1 MFYLKRKLIKYC
13 YFIVFLLISQQVLAV
28 ENVTQKLEAG
38 AVASPDYY
46 GAIAAQEILK
56 KGGNAADAAVATAFA
71 LAVTYPEAGN
81 IGGGG
86 FMTLWMDGK
95 PYFIDYRE
103 VAPSKADRDMYLDE
117 HKNVIPNLSLYSYK
131 ASGVPGTVAGMW
143 AVHQRFGKLSWKEV
157 MAPAIRF
164 ANEGFTVDKQL
175 VKRYQEAAELAPA
188 NGHFKQY
195 FDAMQAG
202 KVFKQPELGK
212 VLARIANQ
220 GSDGFY
226 KGETAKLIA
235 QQMEKNDGLITE
247 NDLANY
253 QAKWRDPLVA
263 KWQDMQIV
271 TAPPPSSGGVGLIQL
286 LLMKQDLANEFKDV
300 KVNSPQYI
308 HLLAEIE
315 KRVFAD
321 RAEYMG
327 DPDFISV
334 PVTQLIDA
342 NYLAQRAKQVNPKA
356 ISITEQV
363 KPGLDN
369 NREKLQTTHFSIVDK
384 WGNAASNTYTLNGWF
399 GSAVVIE
406 GTGIILNNEMDDFS
420 SKPGV
425 ANQFGVV
432 SKDANAIE
440 PNKRPLSSMTPSI
453 FIKNNDVAMVIG
465 TPGGSRIFTSIFQ
478 VVTNVFDNHMS
489 LKAAIDAPRYHH
501 QLLPTNLIFIER
513 FQNRVPEDLKAQL
526 KQMGY
531 QFKQQ
536 DFSGDIQAIKI
547 TDNKPEAVSDIRG
560 RGKSIIVR

>member
-1 MFYLKRKLIKYC
+1 MFYLKRRLLKFSC
-13 YFIVFLLISQQVLAV
+13 FIVFLVISQQAIST
-28 ENVTQKLEAG
+28 ENIQPKFEAG

-46 GAIAAQEILK
+46 GAIAAKEILSK
-56 KGGNAADAAVATAFA
+56 EGNAVDAAVATAFT

-86 FMTLWMDGK
+86 FMTLWIERQ
-95 PYFIDYRE
+95 PYFLDYRE
-103 VAPSKADRDMYLDE
+103 VAPSKADKDMFLDGK
-117 HKNVIPNLSLYSYK
+117 KNVIDNLSLYSHK

-143 AVHQRFGKLSWKEV
+143 AVHQRFGRLSWKEV

-164 ANEGFTVDKQL
+164 ANDGFRVNKQL
-175 VKRYQEAAELAPA
+175 ITRYQEIEPTAPA
-188 NGHFKQY
+188 NGYFKHY
-195 FDAMQAG
+195 FGSMQEG
-202 KVFKQPELGK
+202 QMFKQPELGK
-212 VLARIANQ
+212 VLERIAMQ

-235 QQMEKNDGLITE
+235 EQMAKNDGLITE
-247 NDLANY
+247 SDLANY

-263 KWQDMQIV
+263 NWQDMQVV

-286 LLMKQDLANEFKDV
+286 LSLKQELANDFEGV
-300 KVNSPQYI
+300 KVNSSKYI
-308 HLLAEIE
+308 HLMAEIE

-327 DPDFISV
+327 DPDFVTV
-334 PVTQLIDA
+334 PVSQLI
-342 NYLAQRAKQVNPKA
+342 NTHYMAQRAKQVNPNS
-356 ISITEQV
+356 ISNTEQV

-369 NREKLQTTHFSIVDK
+369 GEKLQTTHFSIVDK

-399 GSAVVIE
+399 GSAVVVQ

-432 SKDANAIE
+432 GKDANAIE

-453 FIKNNDVAMVIG
+453 FIKDNNVVMVIG

-478 VVTNVFDNHMS
+478 VVTNVFDNHMT
-489 LKAAIDAPRYHH
+489 LKQAVQAPRYHH
-501 QLLPTNLIFIER
+501 QLLPSNVIYIES
-513 FQNRVPEDLKAQL
+513 FQNNVPKQL
-526 KQMGY
+526 KTELEQMGY
-531 QFKQQ
+531 SFYQQ
-536 DFSGDIQAIKI
+536 DFSGDIQVIKI
-547 TDNKPEAVSDIRG
+547 TNNKPDAVSDIRG
-560 RGKSIIVR
+560 RGKAIIVE

>member
-1 MFYLKRKLIKYC
+1 MFYLKRRWIKYSC
-13 YFIVFLLISQQVLAV
+13 FIAFLMISQQAISA
-28 ENVTQKLEAG
+28 ENLQPKFEAG

-46 GAIAAQEILK
+46 GAIAAKEMLSK
-56 KGGNAADAAVATAFA
+56 EGNVVDAAVATAFT

-86 FMTLWMDGK
+86 FMTLWIEGQ
-95 PYFIDYRE
+95 PYFLDYRE
-103 VAPSKADRDMYLDE
+103 VAPSKADKDMFLDDK
-117 HKNVIPNLSLYSYK
+117 KNVIDNLSLYSHK

-143 AVHQRFGKLSWKEV
+143 AVHQRFGRLSWKKV

-164 ANEGFTVDKQL
+164 ANDGFRVNKQL
-175 VKRYQEAAELAPA
+175 ITRYQEIEPTAPA
-188 NGHFKQY
+188 NGYFKHY
-195 FDAMQAG
+195 FSSMQEG
-202 KVFKQPELGK
+202 QMFKQPELGK
-212 VLARIANQ
+212 VLERIAMQ

-235 QQMEKNDGLITE
+235 EQMAKNDGLITE
-247 NDLANY
+247 SDLANY

-263 KWQDMQIV
+263 NWQDMQVV

-286 LLMKQDLANEFKDV
+286 LSMKQELANDFEGV
-300 KVNSPQYI
+300 KVNSSKYI
-308 HLLAEIE
+308 HLMAEIE

-327 DPDFISV
+327 DPDFVIV
-334 PVTQLIDA
+334 PVAQLI
-342 NYLAQRAKQVNPKA
+342 NTHYMAQRAKQVNPKS
-356 ISITEQV
+356 ISNTEQV

-369 NREKLQTTHFSIVDK
+369 GEKLQTTHFSIVDK

-399 GSAVVIE
+399 GSAVVVQ

-432 SKDANAIE
+432 GKDANAIE

-453 FIKNNDVAMVIG
+453 FIKDNNVVMVIG

-478 VVTNVFDNHMS
+478 VVTNVFDNHMT
-489 LKAAIDAPRYHH
+489 LKQAVQAPRYHH
-501 QLLPTNLIFIER
+501 QLLPSNVIYIES
-513 FQNRVPEDLKAQL
+513 FQNNVPKQL
-526 KQMGY
+526 KTELEQMGY
-531 QFKQQ
+531 SFYQQ
-536 DFSGDIQAIKI
+536 DFSGDIQVIKI
-547 TDNKPEAVSDIRG
+547 TNNKPDAVSDIRG
-560 RGKSIIVR
+560 RGKAIIVE

>member
-1 MFYLKRKLIKYC
+1 MFYLKRRVIKYSC
-13 YFIVFLLISQQVLAV
+13 FIAFLMISQQAISAEDL
-28 ENVTQKLEAG
+28 QPKFEAG

-46 GAIAAQEILK
+46 GAIAAKEMLSK
-56 KGGNAADAAVATAFA
+56 DGNAVDAAVATAFT

-86 FMTLWMDGK
+86 FMTLWIEGQ
-95 PYFIDYRE
+95 PYFLDYRE
-103 VAPSKADRDMYLDE
+103 VAPSKADKDMFLDDK
-117 HKNVIPNLSLYSYK
+117 KNVIDNLSLYSHK

-143 AVHQRFGKLSWKEV
+143 AVHQRFGRLSWKEV

-164 ANEGFTVDKQL
+164 ANDGFRVNKQL
-175 VKRYQEAAELAPA
+175 ITRYQEIEPTAPA
-188 NGHFKQY
+188 NGYFKHY
-195 FDAMQAG
+195 FGSMQEG
-202 KVFKQPELGK
+202 QMFKQPELGK
-212 VLARIANQ
+212 VLERIAMQ

-235 QQMEKNDGLITE
+235 EQMAKNDGLITE
-247 NDLANY
+247 SDLANY

-263 KWQDMQIV
+263 NWQDMQVV

-286 LLMKQDLANEFKDV
+286 LSMKQELANDFEGV
-300 KVNSPQYI
+300 KVNSSKYI
-308 HLLAEIE
+308 HLMAEIE

-327 DPDFISV
+327 DPDFVIV
-334 PVTQLIDA
+334 PVSQLI
-342 NYLAQRAKQVNPKA
+342 NTHYMSQRAKQVNPKS
-356 ISITEQV
+356 ISNTEQV

-369 NREKLQTTHFSIVDK
+369 GEKLQTTHFSIVDK

-399 GSAVVIE
+399 GSAVVVQ

-432 SKDANAIE
+432 GKDANGIE

-453 FIKNNDVAMVIG
+453 FIKDNNVVMVIG

-478 VVTNVFDNHMS
+478 VVTNVFDNHMT
-489 LKAAIDAPRYHH
+489 LKQAVQAPRYHH
-501 QLLPTNLIFIER
+501 QLLPSNVIYIES
-513 FQNRVPEDLKAQL
+513 FQNNVPKQL
-526 KQMGY
+526 KTELEQMGY
-531 QFKQQ
+531 SFYQQ
-536 DFSGDIQAIKI
+536 DFSGDIQVIKI
-547 TDNKPEAVSDIRG
+547 TNNKPDAVSDIRG
-560 RGKSIIVR
+560 RGKAIIVE

>member
-1 MFYLKRKLIKYC
+1 MLNCKGQLIKYC
-13 YFIVFLLISQQVLAV
+13 YLILFFMFCQPIYAV
-28 ENVTQKLEAG
+28 ENGKQKLESG
-38 AVASPDYY
+38 AIASPDYY
-46 GAIAAQEILK
+46 GAIAGEEMLT

-86 FMTLWMDGK
+86 FMTLWMEGK

-103 VAPSKADRDMYLDE
+103 TAPQKADKDMFLDE
-117 HKNVIPNLSLYSYK
+117 NKNVITDLSLYSHK

-143 AVHQRFGKLSWKEV
+143 AIHQRFGKLTWKEV
-157 MAPAIRF
+157 LAPAIRF
-164 ANEGFTVDKQL
+164 ANDGFTVNKQL
-175 VKRYQEAAELAPA
+175 VERYQEVEASAPT

-195 FDAMQAG
+195 FGSMQEG

-212 VLARIANQ
+212 VLESIAEQ

-226 KGETAKLIA
+226 KGKTAKLIA
-235 QQMEKNDGLITE
+235 QQMIQNDGLISE
-247 NDLANY
+247 SDLANY

-263 KWQDMQIV
+263 NWHDMQIV

-286 LLMKQDLANEFKDV
+286 LLMKQDLANDFENV
-300 KVNSPQYI
+300 SVNSPQYI

-327 DPDFISV
+327 DPDFVTV
-334 PVTQLIDA
+334 PVAKLIDA
-342 NYLAQRAKQVNPKA
+342 KYVAERAKQVNPTA

-363 KPGLDN
+363 KPGLTSEP
-369 NREKLQTTHFSIVDK
+369 EKLQTTHFSVVDK

-432 SKDANAIE
+432 GKDANAIE

-453 FIKNNDVAMVIG
+453 LIKNDDVVMVIG

-478 VVTNVFDNHMS
+478 VITNVFDNHMS
-489 LKAAIDAPRYHH
+489 LKAAMDAPRYHH
-501 QLLPTNLIFIER
+501 QLLPKNVIFTEPY
-513 FQNRVPEDLKAQL
+513 QKKVPEDFKHKLE
-526 KQMGY
+526 QMGY
-531 QFKQQ
+531 RFEQQ
-536 DFSGDIQAIKI
+536 DFNGDIQAIKV
-547 TDNKPEAVSDIRG
+547 TNKQPEAVSDSRG
-560 RGKSIIVR
+560 RGTSLVIN

>member
-1 MFYLKRKLIKYC
+1 MFYLKRRLIKYSC
-13 YFIVFLLISQQVLAV
+13 FIAFLMISQQAISAEDL
-28 ENVTQKLEAG
+28 QPKFEAG

-46 GAIAAQEILK
+46 GAIAAKEMLSK
-56 KGGNAADAAVATAFA
+56 EGNAVDAAVATAFT

-86 FMTLWMDGK
+86 FMTLWIEGK
-95 PYFIDYRE
+95 PYFLDYRE
-103 VAPSKADRDMYLDE
+103 VAPSKADKDMFLDGK
-117 HKNVIPNLSLYSYK
+117 KNVIDNLSLYSHK

-143 AVHQRFGKLSWKEV
+143 AVHQRFGRLSWKEV

-164 ANEGFTVDKQL
+164 ANDGFRVNKQL
-175 VKRYQEAAELAPA
+175 ITRYQEIEPTAPA
-188 NGHFKQY
+188 NGYFKHY
-195 FDAMQAG
+195 FGSMQEG
-202 KVFKQPELGK
+202 QMFKQPELGK
-212 VLARIANQ
+212 VLERIAMQ

-235 QQMEKNDGLITE
+235 EQMAKNDGLITE
-247 NDLANY
+247 SDLANY

-263 KWQDMQIV
+263 NWQDMQVV

-286 LLMKQDLANEFKDV
+286 LSLKQELANDFEGV
-300 KVNSPQYI
+300 KVNSSKYI
-308 HLLAEIE
+308 HLMAEIE

-327 DPDFISV
+327 DPDFVTV
-334 PVTQLIDA
+334 PVSQLI
-342 NYLAQRAKQVNPKA
+342 NTHYMAQRAKQVNPNS
-356 ISITEQV
+356 ISNTEQV

-369 NREKLQTTHFSIVDK
+369 GEKLQTTHFSIVDK

-399 GSAVVIE
+399 GSAVVVQ

-432 SKDANAIE
+432 GKDANAIE

-453 FIKNNDVAMVIG
+453 FIKDNNVVMVIG

-478 VVTNVFDNHMS
+478 VVTNVFDNHMT
-489 LKAAIDAPRYHH
+489 LKQAVQAPRYHH
-501 QLLPTNLIFIER
+501 QLLPSNVIYIES
-513 FQNRVPEDLKAQL
+513 FQNNVPKQL
-526 KQMGY
+526 KTELEQMGY
-531 QFKQQ
+531 SFYQQ
-536 DFSGDIQAIKI
+536 DFSGDIQVIKI
-547 TDNKPEAVSDIRG
+547 TNNKPDAVSDIRG
-560 RGKSIIVR
+560 RGKAIIVE

>member
-1 MFYLKRKLIKYC
+1 MFYLKRRLITYC
-13 YFIVFLLISQQVLAV
+13 SLVIFLVISPVFAV
-28 ENVTQKLEAG
+28 DNLKQKFEAG

-46 GAIAAQEILK
+46 GALAAQEILE
-56 KGGNAADAAVATAFA
+56 KGGNAADAAVATAFT

-86 FMTLWMDGK
+86 FMTLWMEGK

-103 VAPSKADRDMYLDE
+103 IAPNKADRDMYLDD

-164 ANEGFTVDKQL
+164 ANEGFTVDKLL
-175 VKRYQEAAELAPA
+175 VKRYHEVESLAPA

-195 FDAMQAG
+195 FGSMQEG
-202 KVFKQPELGK
+202 KLFKQPELGK
-212 VLARIANQ
+212 VLMRIADQ

-235 QQMEKNDGLITE
+235 KQMQENAGLITE

-253 QAKWRDPLVA
+253 QAKWREPLVA
-263 KWQDMQIV
+263 NWQDMQIV

-286 LLMKQDLANEFKDV
+286 LLMKQNLANDFKNV

-334 PVTQLIDA
+334 PVAKLIDA
-342 NYLAQRAKQVNPKA
+342 NYLAERAKQVNPKA

-363 KPGLDN
+363 KPGLN
-369 NREKLQTTHFSIVDK
+369 NNHEKLQTTHFSIVDK

-478 VVTNVFDNHMS
+478 VVTNVFDNNMS
-489 LKAAIDAPRYHH
+489 LKAAMDAPRYHH

-513 FQNRVPEDLKAQL
+513 FQNKVPEDLKDKL

-531 QFKQQ
+531 HFEQQ

-547 TDNKPEAVSDIRG
+547 TDKKPEAVSDIRG
-560 RGKSIIVR
+560 RGKSIIVK

>member
-1 MFYLKRKLIKYC
+1 MFYLKRRLIKYSC
-13 YFIVFLLISQQVLAV
+13 FIAFLMISQQAISAEDL
-28 ENVTQKLEAG
+28 QPKFEAG

-46 GAIAAQEILK
+46 GAIAAKEMLSK
-56 KGGNAADAAVATAFA
+56 DGNAVDAAVATAFT

-86 FMTLWMDGK
+86 FMTLWIEGK
-95 PYFIDYRE
+95 PYFLDYRE
-103 VAPSKADRDMYLDE
+103 VAPSKADKDMFLDGK
-117 HKNVIPNLSLYSYK
+117 KNVIDNLSLYSHK

-143 AVHQRFGKLSWKEV
+143 AVHQRFGRLSWKEV

-164 ANEGFTVDKQL
+164 ANDGFRVNKQL
-175 VKRYQEAAELAPA
+175 ITRYQEIEPTAPA
-188 NGHFKQY
+188 NGYFKHY
-195 FDAMQAG
+195 FGSMQEG
-202 KVFKQPELGK
+202 QMFKQPELGK
-212 VLARIANQ
+212 VLERIAMQ

-235 QQMEKNDGLITE
+235 EQMAKNDGLITE
-247 NDLANY
+247 SDLANY

-263 KWQDMQIV
+263 NWKDMQVV

-286 LLMKQDLANEFKDV
+286 LSLKQELANDFEGV
-300 KVNSPQYI
+300 KVNSSKYI
-308 HLLAEIE
+308 HLMAEIE

-327 DPDFISV
+327 DPDFVTV
-334 PVTQLIDA
+334 PVSQLI
-342 NYLAQRAKQVNPKA
+342 NTHYMAQRAKQVNPNS
-356 ISITEQV
+356 ISNTEQV

-369 NREKLQTTHFSIVDK
+369 GEKLQTTHFSIVDK

-399 GSAVVIE
+399 GSAVVVQ

-432 SKDANAIE
+432 GKDANAIE

-453 FIKNNDVAMVIG
+453 FIKDNNVVMIIG

-478 VVTNVFDNHMS
+478 VVTNVFDNHMT
-489 LKAAIDAPRYHH
+489 LKQAVQAPRYHH
-501 QLLPTNLIFIER
+501 QLLPSNVIYIES
-513 FQNRVPEDLKAQL
+513 FQNNVPKQL
-526 KQMGY
+526 KTELEQMGY
-531 QFKQQ
+531 SFYQQ
-536 DFSGDIQAIKI
+536 DFSGDIQVIKI
-547 TDNKPEAVSDIRG
+547 TNNKPDAVSDIRG
-560 RGKSIIVR
+560 RGKAIIVE

>member
-1 MFYLKRKLIKYC
+1 MFYLKRRLIKYSC
-13 YFIVFLLISQQVLAV
+13 FIAFLMISQQAISAEDL
-28 ENVTQKLEAG
+28 QPKFEAG

-46 GAIAAQEILK
+46 GAIAAKEMLSK
-56 KGGNAADAAVATAFA
+56 DGNAVDAAVATAFT

-86 FMTLWMDGK
+86 FMTLWIEGK
-95 PYFIDYRE
+95 PYFLDYRE
-103 VAPSKADRDMYLDE
+103 VAPSKADKDMFLDGK
-117 HKNVIPNLSLYSYK
+117 KNVIDNLSLYSHK

-143 AVHQRFGKLSWKEV
+143 AVHQRFGRLSWKEV

-164 ANEGFTVDKQL
+164 ANDGFRVNKQL
-175 VKRYQEAAELAPA
+175 VTRYQEIEPTAPA
-188 NGHFKQY
+188 NGYFKHY
-195 FDAMQAG
+195 FGSMKEGQM
-202 KVFKQPELGK
+202 FKQPELGK
-212 VLARIANQ
+212 VLERIAMQ

-235 QQMEKNDGLITE
+235 EQMAKNDGLITE
-247 NDLANY
+247 SDLANY

-263 KWQDMQIV
+263 NWQDMQVI

-286 LLMKQDLANEFKDV
+286 LSMKQELANDFEGV
-300 KVNSPQYI
+300 KVNSSKYI
-308 HLLAEIE
+308 HLMAEIE

-327 DPDFISV
+327 DPDFVTV
-334 PVTQLIDA
+334 PVAQLI
-342 NYLAQRAKQVNPKA
+342 NTHYMAQRAKQVNPKS
-356 ISITEQV
+356 ISNTEQV

-369 NREKLQTTHFSIVDK
+369 GEKLQTTHFSIVDK

-399 GSAVVIE
+399 GSAVVVQ

-432 SKDANAIE
+432 GKDANAIE

-453 FIKNNDVAMVIG
+453 FIKDNNVVMVIG

-478 VVTNVFDNHMS
+478 VVTNVFDNHMT
-489 LKAAIDAPRYHH
+489 LKQAVQAPRYHH
-501 QLLPTNLIFIER
+501 QLLPSNVIYIES
-513 FQNRVPEDLKAQL
+513 FQNNVPKQL
-526 KQMGY
+526 KTELEQMGY
-531 QFKQQ
+531 SFYQQ
-536 DFSGDIQAIKI
+536 DFSGDIQVIKI
-547 TDNKPEAVSDIRG
+547 TNNKPDAVSDIRG
-560 RGKSIIVR
+560 RGKAIIVE

>member
-1 MFYLKRKLIKYC
+1 MFYLKRRLIKYSC
-13 YFIVFLLISQQVLAV
+13 FIAFLMISQQAISAEDL
-28 ENVTQKLEAG
+28 QPKFEAG

-46 GAIAAQEILK
+46 GAIAAKEMLSK
-56 KGGNAADAAVATAFA
+56 DGNAVDAAVATAFT

-86 FMTLWMDGK
+86 FMTLWIEGK
-95 PYFIDYRE
+95 PYFLDYRE
-103 VAPSKADRDMYLDE
+103 VAPSKADKDMFLDGK
-117 HKNVIPNLSLYSYK
+117 KNVIDNLSLYSHK

-143 AVHQRFGKLSWKEV
+143 AVHQRFGRLSWKEV

-164 ANEGFTVDKQL
+164 ANDGFRVNKQL
-175 VKRYQEAAELAPA
+175 ITRYQEIEPTAPA
-188 NGHFKQY
+188 NGYFKHY
-195 FDAMQAG
+195 FGSMQEG
-202 KVFKQPELGK
+202 QMFKQPELGK
-212 VLARIANQ
+212 VLERIAMQ

-235 QQMEKNDGLITE
+235 EQMAKNDGLITE
-247 NDLANY
+247 SDLANY

-263 KWQDMQIV
+263 NWQDMQVV

-286 LLMKQDLANEFKDV
+286 LSMKQELANDFEGV
-300 KVNSPQYI
+300 KVNSSKYI
-308 HLLAEIE
+308 HLMAEIE

-327 DPDFISV
+327 DPDFVTV
-334 PVTQLIDA
+334 PVSQLI
-342 NYLAQRAKQVNPKA
+342 NTHYMAQRAKQVNPNS
-356 ISITEQV
+356 ISNTEQV

-369 NREKLQTTHFSIVDK
+369 GEKLQTTHFSIVDK

-399 GSAVVIE
+399 GSAVVVQ

-432 SKDANAIE
+432 GKDANAIE

-453 FIKNNDVAMVIG
+453 FIKDNNVVMVIG

-478 VVTNVFDNHMS
+478 VVTNVFDNYMT
-489 LKAAIDAPRYHH
+489 LKQAVQAPRYHH
-501 QLLPTNLIFIER
+501 QLLPSNVIYIES
-513 FQNRVPEDLKAQL
+513 FQNNVPKQL
-526 KQMGY
+526 KTELEQMGY
-531 QFKQQ
+531 SFYQQ
-536 DFSGDIQAIKI
+536 DFSGDIQVIKI
-547 TDNKPEAVSDIRG
+547 TNNKPDAVSDIRG
-560 RGKSIIVR
+560 RGKAIIVE

>member
-1 MFYLKRKLIKYC
+1 MFYLKRRWIKYSC
-13 YFIVFLLISQQVLAV
+13 FIAFLMISQQAISA
-28 ENVTQKLEAG
+28 ENLQPKFEVG

-46 GAIAAQEILK
+46 GAIAAKEMLSK
-56 KGGNAADAAVATAFA
+56 EGNAVDAAVATAFT

-86 FMTLWMDGK
+86 FMTLWIEGQ
-95 PYFIDYRE
+95 PYFMDYRE
-103 VAPSKADRDMYLDE
+103 VAPSKADKDMFLDDK
-117 HKNVIPNLSLYSYK
+117 KNVIDNLSLYSHK

-143 AVHQRFGKLSWKEV
+143 AVHQRFGRLSWKEV

-164 ANEGFTVDKQL
+164 ANDGFRVNKQL
-175 VKRYQEAAELAPA
+175 ITRYQEIEPTAPA
-188 NGHFKQY
+188 NGYFKRY
-195 FDAMQAG
+195 FGSMQEG
-202 KVFKQPELGK
+202 QMFKQPELGK
-212 VLARIANQ
+212 VLERIAMQ

-235 QQMEKNDGLITE
+235 EQMAKNDGLITE
-247 NDLANY
+247 SDLANY

-263 KWQDMQIV
+263 NWQDMQVV

-286 LLMKQDLANEFKDV
+286 LSMKQELANDFEGV
-300 KVNSPQYI
+300 KVNSSKYI
-308 HLLAEIE
+308 HLMAEIE

-327 DPDFISV
+327 DPDFVIV
-334 PVTQLIDA
+334 PVSQLI
-342 NYLAQRAKQVNPKA
+342 NTHYMSQRAKQVNPKS
-356 ISITEQV
+356 ISNTEQV

-369 NREKLQTTHFSIVDK
+369 GEKLQTTHFSIVDK

-399 GSAVVIE
+399 GSAVVVQ

-432 SKDANAIE
+432 GKDANAIE

-453 FIKNNDVAMVIG
+453 FIKDNNVVMVIG

-478 VVTNVFDNHMS
+478 VVTNVFDNHMT
-489 LKAAIDAPRYHH
+489 LKQAVQAPRYHH
-501 QLLPTNLIFIER
+501 QLLPSNVIYIES
-513 FQNRVPEDLKAQL
+513 FQNNVPKQL
-526 KQMGY
+526 KTELEQMGY
-531 QFKQQ
+531 SFYQQ
-536 DFSGDIQAIKI
+536 DFSGDIQVIKI
-547 TDNKPEAVSDIRG
+547 TNNKPDAVSDIRG
-560 RGKSIIVR
+560 RGKAIIVE

>member
-1 MFYLKRKLIKYC
+1 MFYLKRRWIKYSC
-13 YFIVFLLISQQVLAV
+13 FIAFLMISQQAISA
-28 ENVTQKLEAG
+28 ENLQPKFKAG

-46 GAIAAQEILK
+46 GAIAAKEMLSK
-56 KGGNAADAAVATAFA
+56 EGNAVDAAVATAFT

-86 FMTLWMDGK
+86 FMTLWIEGQ
-95 PYFIDYRE
+95 PYFMDYRE
-103 VAPSKADRDMYLDE
+103 VAPSKADKDMFLDDK
-117 HKNVIPNLSLYSYK
+117 KNVIDNLSLYSHK

-143 AVHQRFGKLSWKEV
+143 AVHQRFGRLSWKEV

-164 ANEGFTVDKQL
+164 ANDGFRVNKQL
-175 VKRYQEAAELAPA
+175 ITRYQEIEPTAPA
-188 NGHFKQY
+188 NGYFKRY
-195 FDAMQAG
+195 FSSMQEG
-202 KVFKQPELGK
+202 QMFKQPELGK
-212 VLARIANQ
+212 VLERIAMQ

-235 QQMEKNDGLITE
+235 EQMAKNDGLITE
-247 NDLANY
+247 SDLANY

-263 KWQDMQIV
+263 NWQDMQVV

-286 LLMKQDLANEFKDV
+286 LSMKQELANDFEGV
-300 KVNSPQYI
+300 KVNSSKYI
-308 HLLAEIE
+308 HLMAEIE

-327 DPDFISV
+327 DPDFVIV
-334 PVTQLIDA
+334 PVSQLI
-342 NYLAQRAKQVNPKA
+342 NTHYMSQRAKQVNPKS
-356 ISITEQV
+356 ISNTEQV

-369 NREKLQTTHFSIVDK
+369 GEKLQTTHFSIVDK

-399 GSAVVIE
+399 GSAVVVQ

-432 SKDANAIE
+432 GKDANAIE

-453 FIKNNDVAMVIG
+453 FIKDNNVVMVIG

-478 VVTNVFDNHMS
+478 VVTNVFDNHMT
-489 LKAAIDAPRYHH
+489 LKQAVQAPRYHH
-501 QLLPTNLIFIER
+501 QLLPSNVIYIES
-513 FQNRVPEDLKAQL
+513 FQNNVPKQL
-526 KQMGY
+526 KTELEQMGY
-531 QFKQQ
+531 SFYQQ
-536 DFSGDIQAIKI
+536 DFSGDIQVIKI
-547 TDNKPEAVSDIRG
+547 TNNKPDAVSDIRG
-560 RGKSIIVR
+560 RGKAIIVE

>member
-1 MFYLKRKLIKYC
+1 MFYLKRRLITYC
-13 YFIVFLLISQQVLAV
+13 SLVIFLVISPVFAV
-28 ENVTQKLEAG
+28 DNLKQKFEAG

-46 GAIAAQEILK
+46 GALAAQEILE
-56 KGGNAADAAVATAFA
+56 KGGNAADAAVATAFT

-86 FMTLWMDGK
+86 FMTLWMEGK

-103 VAPSKADRDMYLDE
+103 IAPNKADRDMYLDD

-164 ANEGFTVDKQL
+164 ANEGFTVDKLL
-175 VKRYQEAAELAPA
+175 VKRYHEVESLAPA

-195 FDAMQAG
+195 FGSMQEG
-202 KVFKQPELGK
+202 KLFKQPELGK
-212 VLARIANQ
+212 VLMRIADQ

-235 QQMEKNDGLITE
+235 KQMQENAGLITE

-253 QAKWRDPLVA
+253 QAKWREPLVA

-286 LLMKQDLANEFKDV
+286 LLMKQNLANDFKNV

-334 PVTQLIDA
+334 PVAKLIDA
-342 NYLAQRAKQVNPKA
+342 NYLAERSKQVNPKA

-363 KPGLDN
+363 KPGLN
-369 NREKLQTTHFSIVDK
+369 NNHEKLQTTHFSIVDK

-489 LKAAIDAPRYHH
+489 LKAAMDAPRYHH

-513 FQNRVPEDLKAQL
+513 FQNKVPEDLKDKL

-531 QFKQQ
+531 HFEQQ

-547 TDNKPEAVSDIRG
+547 TDKKPEAVSDIRG
-560 RGKSIIVR
+560 RGKSMVVR

>member
-1 MFYLKRKLIKYC
+1 MFYLKRRVIKYSC
-13 YFIVFLLISQQVLAV
+13 FIAFLMISQQAISAEDL
-28 ENVTQKLEAG
+28 QPKFEAG

-46 GAIAAQEILK
+46 GAIAAKEMLSK
-56 KGGNAADAAVATAFA
+56 EGNAVDAAVATAFT

-86 FMTLWMDGK
+86 FMTLWIEGQ
-95 PYFIDYRE
+95 PYFLDYRE
-103 VAPSKADRDMYLDE
+103 VAPSKADKDMFLDDK
-117 HKNVIPNLSLYSYK
+117 KNVIDNLSLYSHK

-143 AVHQRFGKLSWKEV
+143 AVHQRFGRLSWKEV

-164 ANEGFTVDKQL
+164 ANDGFRVNKQL
-175 VKRYQEAAELAPA
+175 ITRYQEIEPTAPA
-188 NGHFKQY
+188 NGYFKHY
-195 FDAMQAG
+195 FSSMQEG
-202 KVFKQPELGK
+202 QMFKQPELGK
-212 VLARIANQ
+212 VLERIAMQ

-235 QQMEKNDGLITE
+235 EQMAKNDGLITE
-247 NDLANY
+247 SDLANY

-263 KWQDMQIV
+263 NWQDMQVV

-286 LLMKQDLANEFKDV
+286 LSMKQELANDFEGV
-300 KVNSPQYI
+300 KVNSSKYI
-308 HLLAEIE
+308 HLMAEIE

-327 DPDFISV
+327 DPDFVIV
-334 PVTQLIDA
+334 PVSQLI
-342 NYLAQRAKQVNPKA
+342 NTHYMSQRAKQVNPKS
-356 ISITEQV
+356 ISNTEQV

-369 NREKLQTTHFSIVDK
+369 GEKLQTTHFSIVDK

-399 GSAVVIE
+399 GSAVVVQ

-432 SKDANAIE
+432 GKDANAIE

-453 FIKNNDVAMVIG
+453 FIKDNNVVMVIG

-478 VVTNVFDNHMS
+478 VVTNVFDNHMT
-489 LKAAIDAPRYHH
+489 LKQAVQAPRYHH
-501 QLLPTNLIFIER
+501 QLLPSNVIYIES
-513 FQNRVPEDLKAQL
+513 FQNNVPKQL
-526 KQMGY
+526 KTELEQMGY
-531 QFKQQ
+531 SFYQQ
-536 DFSGDIQAIKI
+536 DFSGDIQVIKI
-547 TDNKPEAVSDIRG
+547 TNNKPDAVSDIRG
-560 RGKSIIVR
+560 RGKAIIVE

>member
-1 MFYLKRKLIKYC
+1 MFYLKRRRIKYSC
-13 YFIVFLLISQQVLAV
+13 FIAFLMISQQAISA
-28 ENVTQKLEAG
+28 ENLQPKFEAG

-46 GAIAAQEILK
+46 GAIAAKEMLSK
-56 KGGNAADAAVATAFA
+56 EGNAVDAAVATAFT

-86 FMTLWMDGK
+86 FMTLWIEGQ
-95 PYFIDYRE
+95 PYFLDYRE
-103 VAPSKADRDMYLDE
+103 VAPSKADKDMFLDDK
-117 HKNVIPNLSLYSYK
+117 KNVIDNLSLYSHK

-143 AVHQRFGKLSWKEV
+143 AVHQRFGRLSWKEV

-164 ANEGFTVDKQL
+164 ANDGFRVNKQL
-175 VKRYQEAAELAPA
+175 ITRYQEIEPTAPA
-188 NGHFKQY
+188 NGYFKHY
-195 FDAMQAG
+195 FGSMQEG
-202 KVFKQPELGK
+202 QMFKQPELGK
-212 VLARIANQ
+212 VLERIAMQ

-235 QQMEKNDGLITE
+235 EQMAKNDGLITE
-247 NDLANY
+247 SDLANY

-263 KWQDMQIV
+263 NWQDMQVV

-286 LLMKQDLANEFKDV
+286 LSMKQELANDFEGV
-300 KVNSPQYI
+300 KVNSSKYI
-308 HLLAEIE
+308 HLMAEIE

-327 DPDFISV
+327 DPDFVIV
-334 PVTQLIDA
+334 PVSQLI
-342 NYLAQRAKQVNPKA
+342 NTHYMSQRAKQVNPKS
-356 ISITEQV
+356 ISNTEQV

-369 NREKLQTTHFSIVDK
+369 GEKLQTTHFSIVDK

-399 GSAVVIE
+399 GSAVVVQ

-432 SKDANAIE
+432 GKDANAIE

-453 FIKNNDVAMVIG
+453 FIKDNNVVMVIG

-478 VVTNVFDNHMS
+478 VVTNVFDNHMT
-489 LKAAIDAPRYHH
+489 LKQAVQAPRYHH
-501 QLLPTNLIFIER
+501 QLLPSNVIYIES
-513 FQNRVPEDLKAQL
+513 FQNNVPKQL
-526 KQMGY
+526 KTELEQMGY
-531 QFKQQ
+531 SFYQQ
-536 DFSGDIQAIKI
+536 DFSGDIQVIKI
-547 TDNKPEAVSDIRG
+547 TNNKPDAVSDIRG
-560 RGKSIIVR
+560 RGKAIIVE

>member
-1 MFYLKRKLIKYC
+1 MFYLKRRVIKYSC
-13 YFIVFLLISQQVLAV
+13 FIAFLMISQQAISAEDL
-28 ENVTQKLEAG
+28 QPKFEAG

-46 GAIAAQEILK
+46 GAIAAKEMLSK
-56 KGGNAADAAVATAFA
+56 EGNAVDAAVATAFT

-86 FMTLWMDGK
+86 FMTLWIEGQ
-95 PYFIDYRE
+95 PYFMDYRE
-103 VAPSKADRDMYLDE
+103 VAPSKADKDMFLDDK
-117 HKNVIPNLSLYSYK
+117 KNVIDNLSLYSHK

-143 AVHQRFGKLSWKEV
+143 AVHQRFGRLSWKEV

-164 ANEGFTVDKQL
+164 ANDGFRVNKQL
-175 VKRYQEAAELAPA
+175 ITRYQEIEPTAPA
-188 NGHFKQY
+188 NGYFKRY
-195 FDAMQAG
+195 FSSMQEG
-202 KVFKQPELGK
+202 QMFKQPELGK
-212 VLARIANQ
+212 VLERIAMQ

-235 QQMEKNDGLITE
+235 EQMAKNDGLITE
-247 NDLANY
+247 SDLANY

-263 KWQDMQIV
+263 NWQDMQVV

-286 LLMKQDLANEFKDV
+286 LSMKQELANDFEGV
-300 KVNSPQYI
+300 KVNSSKYI
-308 HLLAEIE
+308 HLMAEIE

-327 DPDFISV
+327 DPDFVIV
-334 PVTQLIDA
+334 PVSQLI
-342 NYLAQRAKQVNPKA
+342 NTHYMSQRAKQVNPKS
-356 ISITEQV
+356 ISNTEQV

-369 NREKLQTTHFSIVDK
+369 GEKLQTTHFSIVDK

-399 GSAVVIE
+399 GSAVVVQ

-432 SKDANAIE
+432 GKDANAIE

-453 FIKNNDVAMVIG
+453 FIKDNNVVMVIG

-478 VVTNVFDNHMS
+478 VVTNVFDNHMT
-489 LKAAIDAPRYHH
+489 LKQAVQAPRYHH
-501 QLLPTNLIFIER
+501 QLLPSNVIYIES
-513 FQNRVPEDLKAQL
+513 FQNNVPKQL
-526 KQMGY
+526 KTELEQMGY
-531 QFKQQ
+531 SFYQQ
-536 DFSGDIQAIKI
+536 DFSGDIQVIKI
-547 TDNKPEAVSDIRG
+547 TNNKPDAVSDIRG
-560 RGKSIIVR
+560 RGKAIIVE

>member
-1 MFYLKRKLIKYC
+1 MFYLKRRVIKYSC
-13 YFIVFLLISQQVLAV
+13 FIAFLMISQQAISA
-28 ENVTQKLEAG
+28 ENLQPKFEAG

-46 GAIAAQEILK
+46 GAIAAKEMLSK
-56 KGGNAADAAVATAFA
+56 DGNAVDAAVATAFT

-86 FMTLWMDGK
+86 FMTLWIEGQ
-95 PYFIDYRE
+95 PYFLDYRE
-103 VAPSKADRDMYLDE
+103 VAPSKADKDMFLDDK
-117 HKNVIPNLSLYSYK
+117 KNVIDNLSLYSHK

-143 AVHQRFGKLSWKEV
+143 AVHQRFGRLSWKEV

-164 ANEGFTVDKQL
+164 ANDGFRVNKQL
-175 VKRYQEAAELAPA
+175 VTRYQEIEPTAPA
-188 NGHFKQY
+188 NGYFKHY
-195 FDAMQAG
+195 FGSMKEGQM
-202 KVFKQPELGK
+202 FKQPELGK
-212 VLARIANQ
+212 VLERIAMQ

-235 QQMEKNDGLITE
+235 EQMAKNDGLITE
-247 NDLANY
+247 SDLANY

-263 KWQDMQIV
+263 NWQDMQVV

-286 LLMKQDLANEFKDV
+286 LSMKQELANDFEGV
-300 KVNSPQYI
+300 KVNSSKYI
-308 HLLAEIE
+308 HLMAEIE

-327 DPDFISV
+327 DPDFVIV
-334 PVTQLIDA
+334 PVSQLI
-342 NYLAQRAKQVNPKA
+342 NTHYMSQRAKQVNPKS
-356 ISITEQV
+356 ISNTEQV

-369 NREKLQTTHFSIVDK
+369 GEKLQTTHFSIVDK

-399 GSAVVIE
+399 GSAVVVQ

-432 SKDANAIE
+432 GKDANAIE

-453 FIKNNDVAMVIG
+453 FIKDNNVVMVIG

-478 VVTNVFDNHMS
+478 VVTNVFDNHMT
-489 LKAAIDAPRYHH
+489 LKQAVQAPRYHH
-501 QLLPTNLIFIER
+501 QLLPSNVIYIES
-513 FQNRVPEDLKAQL
+513 FQNNVPKQL
-526 KQMGY
+526 KTELEQMGY
-531 QFKQQ
+531 SFYQQ
-536 DFSGDIQAIKI
+536 DFSGDIQVIKI
-547 TDNKPEAVSDIRG
+547 TNNKPDAVSDIRG
-560 RGKSIIVR
+560 RGKAIIVE

>member
-1 MFYLKRKLIKYC
+1 MFYLKRRLITYC
-13 YFIVFLLISQQVLAV
+13 SLVIFLVISPVFAV
-28 ENVTQKLEAG
+28 DNLKQKFEAG

-46 GAIAAQEILK
+46 GALAAQEILE
-56 KGGNAADAAVATAFA
+56 KGGNAADAAVATAFT

-86 FMTLWMDGK
+86 FMTLWMEGK

-103 VAPSKADRDMYLDE
+103 IAPNKADRDMYLDD

-164 ANEGFTVDKQL
+164 ANEGFTVDKLL
-175 VKRYQEAAELAPA
+175 VKRYHEVESLAPA

-195 FDAMQAG
+195 FGSMQEG
-202 KVFKQPELGK
+202 KLFKQPELGK
-212 VLARIANQ
+212 VLMRIADQ

-235 QQMEKNDGLITE
+235 KQMQENAGLITE

-253 QAKWRDPLVA
+253 QAKWREPLVA
-263 KWQDMQIV
+263 NWQDMQIV

-286 LLMKQDLANEFKDV
+286 LLMKQNLANDFKNV

-334 PVTQLIDA
+334 PVAKLIDA
-342 NYLAQRAKQVNPKA
+342 NYLAERAKQVNPKA

-363 KPGLDN
+363 KPGLN
-369 NREKLQTTHFSIVDK
+369 NNHEKLQTTHFSIVDK

-489 LKAAIDAPRYHH
+489 LKAAMDAPRYHH

-513 FQNRVPEDLKAQL
+513 FQNKVPEDLKDKL

-531 QFKQQ
+531 HFEQQ

-547 TDNKPEAVSDIRG
+547 TDKKPEAVSDIRG
-560 RGKSIIVR
+560 RGKSMVVR

>member
-1 MFYLKRKLIKYC
+1 MCYFKRKLIKYC
-13 YFIVFLLISQQVLAV
+13 YFIALLLISQQVFAV
-28 ENVTQKLEAG
+28 ESAKQKLVAG

-86 FMTLWMDGK
+86 FMTLWMDGQ

-103 VAPSKADRDMYLDE
+103 VAPNKADRDMYLDE

-157 MAPAIRF
+157 MVPAIQF

-175 VKRYQEAAELAPA
+175 FKRYQEAAELAPA

-195 FDAMQAG
+195 FGAMQAE

-212 VLARIANQ
+212 VLERIANQ
-220 GSDGFY
+220 GRDGFY

-253 QAKWRDPLVA
+253 QAKWRAPLVA

-286 LLMKQDLANEFKDV
+286 LLMKQDLANEFKAV

-342 NYLAQRAKQVNPKA
+342 DYLSQRAKQVNPKA

-399 GSAVVIE
+399 GSGVVIE

-513 FQNRVPEDLKAQL
+513 FQNKVPEDLKDKL

-531 QFKQQ
+531 HFKQQ

-547 TDNKPEAVSDIRG
+547 TNNKPEAVSDIRG
-560 RGKSIIVR
+560 RGKSIIVK

>member
-1 MFYLKRKLIKYC
+1 MFYLKRRWIKC
-13 YFIVFLLISQQVLAV
+13 SCFIAFLMISQQAISA
-28 ENVTQKLEAG
+28 ENLQPKFEAG

-46 GAIAAQEILK
+46 GAIAAKEMLSK
-56 KGGNAADAAVATAFA
+56 EGNAVDAAVATAFT

-86 FMTLWMDGK
+86 FMTLWIEGQ
-95 PYFIDYRE
+95 PYFLDYRE
-103 VAPSKADRDMYLDE
+103 VAPSKADKDMFLDGK
-117 HKNVIPNLSLYSYK
+117 KNVIDNLSLYSHK

-143 AVHQRFGKLSWKEV
+143 AVHQRFGRLSWKEV

-164 ANEGFTVDKQL
+164 ANDGFRVNKQL
-175 VKRYQEAAELAPA
+175 VTRYQEIEPTAPA
-188 NGHFKQY
+188 NGYFKHY
-195 FDAMQAG
+195 FGSMKEGQM
-202 KVFKQPELGK
+202 FKQPELGK
-212 VLARIANQ
+212 VLERIAMQ

-235 QQMEKNDGLITE
+235 EQMAKNDGLITE
-247 NDLANY
+247 SDLANY

-263 KWQDMQIV
+263 NWQDMQVV

-286 LLMKQDLANEFKDV
+286 LSLKQELANDFEGV
-300 KVNSPQYI
+300 KVNSSKYI
-308 HLLAEIE
+308 HLMAEIE

-327 DPDFISV
+327 DPDFVTV
-334 PVTQLIDA
+334 PVSQLI
-342 NYLAQRAKQVNPKA
+342 NTHYMAQRAKQVNPNS
-356 ISITEQV
+356 ISNTEQV

-369 NREKLQTTHFSIVDK
+369 GEKLQTTHFSIVDK

-399 GSAVVIE
+399 GSAVVVQ

-432 SKDANAIE
+432 GKDANAIE

-453 FIKNNDVAMVIG
+453 FIKDNNVVMIIG

-478 VVTNVFDNHMS
+478 VVTNVFDNHMT
-489 LKAAIDAPRYHH
+489 LKQAVQAPRYHH
-501 QLLPTNLIFIER
+501 QLLPSNVIYIES
-513 FQNRVPEDLKAQL
+513 FQNNVPKQL
-526 KQMGY
+526 KTELEQMGY
-531 QFKQQ
+531 SFYQQ
-536 DFSGDIQAIKI
+536 DFSGDIQVIKI
-547 TDNKPEAVSDIRG
+547 TNNKPDAVSDIRG
-560 RGKSIIVR
+560 RGKAIIVE

>member
-1 MFYLKRKLIKYC
+1 MFYLKRRLITYC
-13 YFIVFLLISQQVLAV
+13 SLVIFLVISPAFAV
-28 ENVTQKLEAG
+28 DNLKQKFEAG

-46 GAIAAQEILK
+46 GALAAQEILE
-56 KGGNAADAAVATAFA
+56 KGGNAADAAVATAFT

-86 FMTLWMDGK
+86 FMTLWMEGK

-103 VAPSKADRDMYLDE
+103 IAPNKADRDMYLDD

-143 AVHQRFGKLSWKEV
+143 AVHQRFGQLTWKEV

-164 ANEGFTVDKQL
+164 ANEGFTVDKLL
-175 VKRYQEAAELAPA
+175 VKRYHEVESLAPA

-195 FDAMQAG
+195 FGSMQEG
-202 KVFKQPELGK
+202 KLFKQPELGK
-212 VLARIANQ
+212 VLMRIADQ

-235 QQMEKNDGLITE
+235 KQMQENAGLITE

-253 QAKWRDPLVA
+253 QAKWREPLVA
-263 KWQDMQIV
+263 NWQDMQIV

-286 LLMKQDLANEFKDV
+286 LLMKQNLANDFKNV

-334 PVTQLIDA
+334 PVAKLIDA
-342 NYLAQRAKQVNPKA
+342 NYLAERAKQVNPKA

-363 KPGLDN
+363 KPGLN
-369 NREKLQTTHFSIVDK
+369 NNHEKLQTTHFSIVDK

-489 LKAAIDAPRYHH
+489 LKAAMDAPRYHH

-513 FQNRVPEDLKAQL
+513 FQNKVPEDLKDKL

-531 QFKQQ
+531 HFEQQ

-547 TDNKPEAVSDIRG
+547 TDKKPEAVSDIRG
-560 RGKSIIVR
+560 RGKSMVVR

>member
-1 MFYLKRKLIKYC
+1 MFYLKRRLIKYSC
-13 YFIVFLLISQQVLAV
+13 FIAFLMISQQAISAEDL
-28 ENVTQKLEAG
+28 QPKFEAG

-46 GAIAAQEILK
+46 GAIAAKEMLSK
-56 KGGNAADAAVATAFA
+56 EGNAVDAAVATAFT

-86 FMTLWMDGK
+86 FMTLWIEGK
-95 PYFIDYRE
+95 PYFLDYRE
-103 VAPSKADRDMYLDE
+103 VAPSKADKDMFLDGK
-117 HKNVIPNLSLYSYK
+117 KNVIDNLSLYSHK

-143 AVHQRFGKLSWKEV
+143 AVHQRFGRLSWKEV

-164 ANEGFTVDKQL
+164 ANDGFRVNKQL
-175 VKRYQEAAELAPA
+175 ITRYQEIEPTAPA
-188 NGHFKQY
+188 NGYFKHY
-195 FDAMQAG
+195 FGSMQEG
-202 KVFKQPELGK
+202 QMFKQPELGK
-212 VLARIANQ
+212 VLERIAMQ

-235 QQMEKNDGLITE
+235 EQMAKNDGLITE
-247 NDLANY
+247 SDLANY

-263 KWQDMQIV
+263 NWQDMQVI

-286 LLMKQDLANEFKDV
+286 LSMKQELANDFEGV
-300 KVNSPQYI
+300 KVNSSKYI
-308 HLLAEIE
+308 HLMAEIE

-327 DPDFISV
+327 DPDFVTV
-334 PVTQLIDA
+334 PVSQLI
-342 NYLAQRAKQVNPKA
+342 NTHYMAQRAKQVNPKS
-356 ISITEQV
+356 ISNTEQV

-369 NREKLQTTHFSIVDK
+369 GEKLQTTHFSIVDK

-399 GSAVVIE
+399 GSAVVVQ

-432 SKDANAIE
+432 GKDANAIE

-453 FIKNNDVAMVIG
+453 FIKDNNVVMVIG

-478 VVTNVFDNHMS
+478 VVTNVFDNHMT
-489 LKAAIDAPRYHH
+489 LKQAVQAPRYHH
-501 QLLPTNLIFIER
+501 QLLPSNVIYIES
-513 FQNRVPEDLKAQL
+513 FQNNVPKQL
-526 KQMGY
+526 KTELEQMGY
-531 QFKQQ
+531 SFYQQ
-536 DFSGDIQAIKI
+536 DFSGDIQVIKI
-547 TDNKPEAVSDIRG
+547 TNNKPDAVSDIRG
-560 RGKSIIVR
+560 RGKAIIVE